1 LAIYPACAPIRVR
14 AMFLRGRRVAKEAK
28 KAEKASGGKQKPAVI
43 IVGADKGG
51 VGKTTVARTMLDYF
65 AGKNVL
71 TRAFDTESPRGTLKR
86 FHPRVTDVVDLT
98 QVADQMKVLDTLHS
112 SEVKVSILD
121 VRAGLLSRTLKDM
134 TDVGFFDAVENG
146 EFKFALFHVL
156 GPSVASLNEIDEM
169 LPYTENAEYFVVK
182 NHINDTNF
190 FEWDQETYNR
200 YFKKARRSANELN
213 IPKLNEMA
221 YEQVEVSGVPFVT
234 FGQNKTAKNAKA
246 DYSLVLR
253 GYVRTWE
260 KAIHEQYD
268 DAGLMEWATEGAQ
281 SS

>member
-1 LAIYPACAPIRVR
+1 
-14 AMFLRGRRVAKEAK
+14 MAKESK
-28 KAEKASGGKQKPAVI
+28 KAERGSGKQKPAVI

-65 AGKNVL
+65 GSKNVL
-71 TRAFDTESPRGTLKR
+71 ARAFDTESPRGTLKR
-86 FHPRVTDVVDLT
+86 FHPRVTEVVDLT

-112 SEVKVSILD
+112 SEVKVSIID

-134 TDVGFFDAVENG
+134 TDIGFFDAVENG
-146 EFKFALFHVL
+146 EFKFGLFHVL
-156 GPSVASLNEIDEM
+156 GPSVASLNEIEEM
-169 LPYTENAEYFVVK
+169 LPYTQNAEYFVVK

-190 FEWDQETYNR
+190 FEWDQATYDR
-200 YFKKARRSANELN
+200 YFKKMRRSAHEIA

-221 YEQVEVSGVPFVT
+221 YEQVEVAGVPFLA
-234 FGQNKTAKNAKA
+234 FGQNKNGKNQRA

-260 KAIHEQYD
+260 KAIHGQFD
-268 DAGLMEWATEGAQ
+268 DASLMEWATDGAQ
-281 SS
+281 AS

>member
-1 LAIYPACAPIRVR
+1 
-14 AMFLRGRRVAKEAK
+14 VAKEAK
-28 KAEKASGGKQKPAVI
+28 KSGKEAGGRAQKPAVI

-86 FHPRVTDVVDLT
+86 FHPRVTEVVDIT
-98 QVADQMKVLDTLHS
+98 QVADQMKILDTLES
-112 SEVKVSILD
+112 SEVKVSIID
-121 VRAGLLSRTLKDM
+121 VRAGQLSRTLQAM
-134 TDVGFFDAVENG
+134 TDVGFFDAVSEG

-156 GPSVASLNEIDEM
+156 GPSVASLNEIEDM
-169 LPYTENAEYFVVK
+169 LPYTENGEYFVVK

-190 FEWDQETYNR
+190 FEWDKETYDR
-200 YFKKARRSANELN
+200 YFKRSKKSAIEINV
-213 IPKLNEMA
+213 PKLNEMA
-221 YEQVEVSGVPFVT
+221 YEQVEIAGVPFST
-234 FGQNKTAKNAKA
+234 FGKNKNAKNQNA

-253 GYVRTWE
+253 GYVRTWQ
-260 KAIHEQYD
+260 KSVSGQYD
-268 DAGLMEWATEGAQ
+268 DVGLLEWATDGAA

>member
-1 LAIYPACAPIRVR
+1 
-14 AMFLRGRRVAKEAK
+14 MAKETK
-28 KAEKASGGKQKPAVI
+28 KSGSSGGKQKPAVI

-65 AGKNVL
+65 AAKNVL

-86 FHPRVTDVVDLT
+86 FHPRVTEVVDLT
-98 QVADQMKVLDTLHS
+98 QVADQMKVLDTLHT
-112 SEVKVSILD
+112 SEVKVSIID

-134 TDVGFFDAVENG
+134 TDVGFFDAVENR

-156 GPSVASLNEIDEM
+156 GPSVASLSEIEDV
-169 LPYTENAEYFVVK
+169 LPFTENGEYFVVK
-182 NHINDTNF
+182 NHINETNF

-200 YFKKARRSANELN
+200 YFKRSRRATHEINV
-213 IPKLNEMA
+213 PKLNEMA
-221 YEQVEVSGVPFVT
+221 YEQVEVAGVPFVS
-234 FGQNKTAKNAKA
+234 FAQNKNDKNQKA

-260 KAIHEQYD
+260 KAIHEQFD
-268 DAGLMEWATEGAQ
+268 NAGLMDWATEGAQ
-281 SS
+281 AS

>member
-1 LAIYPACAPIRVR
+1 
-14 AMFLRGRRVAKEAK
+14 VAKEAK
-28 KAEKASGGKQKPAVI
+28 KTAGKEAGGKGQKPSVI

-86 FHPRVTDVVDLT
+86 FHPRVTEVVDIT
-98 QVADQMKVLDTLHS
+98 QVADQMKILDTLES
-112 SEVKVSILD
+112 SEVKVSIID
-121 VRAGLLSRTLKDM
+121 VRAGQLSRTLQAM
-134 TDVGFFDAVENG
+134 TDVGFFDAVQEG

-156 GPSVASLNEIDEM
+156 GPSVASLNEIEDM
-169 LPYTENAEYFVVK
+169 LPYTENGEYYVVK

-190 FEWDQETYNR
+190 FEWDKETYDR
-200 YFKKARRSANELN
+200 YFKRAKRSANEIN
-213 IPKLNEMA
+213 VPKLNEMA
-221 YEQVEVSGVPFVT
+221 YEQVEIAGVPFST
-234 FGQNKTAKNAKA
+234 FGRNKNAKNQNA

-253 GYVRTWE
+253 GYVRTWQ
-260 KAIHEQYD
+260 KSVNSQYE
-268 DAGLMEWATEGAQ
+268 DASLLEWATDGV

>member
-1 LAIYPACAPIRVR
+1 
-14 AMFLRGRRVAKEAK
+14 MAKEAK
-28 KAEKASGGKQKPAVI
+28 KAEKQGGGRQKPAVI

-86 FHPRVTDVVDLT
+86 FHPRVTEVVDLT
-98 QVADQMKVLDTLHS
+98 QVADQMKVLDTLES
-112 SEVKVSILD
+112 SEVKVSIID

-134 TDVGFFDAVENG
+134 TDVGFFDAVEKG
-146 EFKFALFHVL
+146 DFKFALFHVL
-156 GPSVASLNEIDEM
+156 GPSVASLSEIEDM
-169 LPYTENAEYFVVK
+169 LPFIENAEYFVVK
-182 NHINDTNF
+182 NHINDTSF
-190 FEWDQETYNR
+190 FEWDQATYDR
-200 YFKKARRSANELN
+200 YFKKVRRTAHEIN

-221 YEQVEVSGVPFVT
+221 YEQVELAGVPFAA
-234 FGQNKTAKNAKA
+234 FGQNKNAKNQKA

-268 DAGLMEWATEGAQ
+268 ETGLMEWATEGAQ
-281 SS
+281 AS

>member
-1 LAIYPACAPIRVR
+1 MAKE
-14 AMFLRGRRVAKEAK
+14 AKEAK
-28 KAEKASGGKQKPAVI
+28 KTEKTGGKQKPAVI

-51 VGKTTVARTMLDYF
+51 VGKTTVARAMLDYF

-86 FHPRVTDVVDLT
+86 FHPRVTEVVDLT

-260 KAIHEQYD
+260 KAIHEQFD
-268 DAGLMEWATEGAQ
+268 EAGLMEWATEGAQ

>member
-1 LAIYPACAPIRVR
+1 
-14 AMFLRGRRVAKEAK
+14 MAKEAK
-28 KAEKASGGKQKPAVI
+28 KAEKSSGGKQKPAVI

-86 FHPRVTDVVDLT
+86 FHPRVTEVVDLT
-98 QVADQMKVLDTLHS
+98 QVADQMKVLDTLHT
-112 SEVKVSILD
+112 SEVKVSIID

-156 GPSVASLNEIDEM
+156 GPSVASLSEIDEM
-169 LPYTENAEYFVVK
+169 LPFTENAEYYVVK

-190 FEWDQETYNR
+190 FEWDQATYDR
-200 YFKKARRSANELN
+200 YFKKARKTAHEIT
-213 IPKLNEMA
+213 IPKLNAMA
-221 YEQVEVSGVPFVT
+221 YEQVEVAGVPFVS
-234 FGQNKTAKNAKA
+234 FGQNKNAKNQKS

-260 KAIHEQYD
+260 KAVHEQYEEE
-268 DAGLMEWATEGAQ
+268 GLMDWAVEGAQ
-281 SS
+281 AS

>member
-1 LAIYPACAPIRVR
+1 
-14 AMFLRGRRVAKEAK
+14 MAKEAK
-28 KAEKASGGKQKPAVI
+28 EAKETKKSEKSGGGKQKPAVI

-65 AGKNVL
+65 ADKNVL

-86 FHPRVTDVVDLT
+86 FHPRSTDVVYLT

-112 SEVKVSILD
+112 SEVKVSIID

-156 GPSVASLNEIDEM
+156 GPSVASLSEIDEM
-169 LPYTENAEYFVVK
+169 LPFTENAEYFVVK

-190 FEWDQETYNR
+190 FEWDQVTYDR
-200 YFKKARRSANELN
+200 YFKKARRSANEIS

-221 YEQVEVSGVPFVT
+221 YEQVEISGVPFVT
-234 FGQNKTAKNAKA
+234 FGQNKSAKNQKA

-260 KAIHEQYD
+260 KAVHEQFD
-268 DAGLMEWATEGAQ
+268 DAGLMEWATEGSQA
-281 SS
+281 S

>member
-1 LAIYPACAPIRVR
+1 
-14 AMFLRGRRVAKEAK
+14 MAKEAK
-28 KAEKASGGKQKPAVI
+28 KSGKEAGGRAQKPAVI

-86 FHPRVTDVVDLT
+86 FHPRVTEVVDIT
-98 QVADQMKVLDTLHS
+98 QVADQMKILDTLES
-112 SEVKVSILD
+112 SEVKVSIID
-121 VRAGLLSRTLKDM
+121 VRAGQLSRTLQAM
-134 TDVGFFDAVENG
+134 TDVGFFDAVSEG

-156 GPSVASLNEIDEM
+156 GPSVASLNEIEDM
-169 LPYTENAEYFVVK
+169 LPYTENGEYFVVK

-190 FEWDQETYNR
+190 FEWDKETYDR
-200 YFKKARRSANELN
+200 YFKRSKKSAIEINV
-213 IPKLNEMA
+213 PKLNEMA
-221 YEQVEVSGVPFVT
+221 YEQVEIAGVPFST
-234 FGQNKTAKNAKA
+234 FGKNKNAKNQNA

-253 GYVRTWE
+253 GYVRTWQ
-260 KAIHEQYD
+260 KSVSGQYD
-268 DAGLMEWATEGAQ
+268 DVGLLEWATDGAA

>member
-1 LAIYPACAPIRVR
+1 
-14 AMFLRGRRVAKEAK
+14 MAKETK
-28 KAEKASGGKQKPAVI
+28 KSERSGGSKQKPAVI

-65 AGKNVL
+65 AAKNVL
-71 TRAFDTESPRGTLKR
+71 TRAFDTESPRGTLER
-86 FHPRVTDVVDLT
+86 FHPRVTEIVDLT
-98 QVADQMKVLDTLHS
+98 QVADQMKVLDTLNS
-112 SEVKVSILD
+112 SEVKVSIID

-156 GPSVASLNEIDEM
+156 GPSVASLSEIEEM
-169 LPYTENAEYFVVK
+169 VPYIENAEYFVVK
-182 NHINDTNF
+182 NHINETNF
-190 FEWDQETYNR
+190 FEWDQSTYDR
-200 YFKKARRSANELN
+200 YFKKMRRSAHEIS

-221 YEQVEVSGVPFVT
+221 YEQVEVAGVPFMS
-234 FGQNKTAKNAKA
+234 FGQNKNAKNQNA

-260 KAIHEQYD
+260 KAVHKQYD
-268 DAGLMEWATEGAQ
+268 DEGLMEWVLHGAQ
-281 SS
+281 A